1 MAEHP
6 IAEHP
11 IAEQINVHDY
21 HLRSSHRLDGYARGP
36 EALDWSGQPD
46 PFRHF
51 EGAAQIALPLLNET
65 DEGPTFGQLFQPGS
79 IAPAPLN
86 MVTVAAL
93 FELSLGIS
101 AWKAHG
107 PDRWALRCN
116 PSSGNL
122 HPTEGY
128 LVAAGINC
136 LEDGIYH
143 YRPDE
148 HLLEQ
153 RAAISLSE
161 HSQDEPRLIVG
172 LSSILWREAWKYGE
186 RAFRYCQLDIGHAIA
201 AFSYAAATLGW
212 QLHLHDHHADQD
224 VATLLGLNDAESF
237 SGAEPEVAELLF
249 ELTPRP
255 TTEAIP
261 EAWFKLAAESEW
273 MGRANCI
280 DPHPYG
286 KWPVVEEI
294 ARTTIKTD
302 RTEMREVAP
311 TNDSESRTLE
321 DHDIKAAA
329 LIKQRR
335 SAQQFDPRVM
345 MPLESFL
352 QILDGTVQRSTLPP
366 WPANAAPAATHL
378 LIFVHRV
385 AGLRQGLY
393 ALPRSQEGLTLM
405 QQEMSKQFLWEK
417 VEVANE
423 LPLYLLINADSRNAA
438 KTLSCHQPIASDSAF
453 AISMLGEFDRSIGE
467 APANYRHLF
476 IEAGQIGQALYL
488 EAELTGFR
496 GTGIGCYFDPAIH
509 QTLGFESTRLQ
520 STYHFT
526 IGMPL
531 IDDRIE
537 TLPPYAHL
545 KDRT

>member
-1 MAEHP
+1 MQGKP
-6 IAEHP
+6 LT
-11 IAEQINVHDY
+11 VRDY
-21 HLRSSHRLDGYARGP
+21 HLLSSHRLDGYARGP

-51 EGAAQIALPLLNET
+51 EGAAQTALPLLSEKH
-65 DEGPTFGQLFQPGS
+65 EGATFGQLFQPGS
-79 IAPAPLN
+79 VTPAP
-86 MVTVAAL
+86 MDIASIAAL
-93 FELSLGIS
+93 FELSLGLS
-101 AWKAHG
+101 AWKAYG

-128 LVAAGINC
+128 LVAAGIGG
-136 LEDGIYH
+136 LEDGSYH

-153 RAAISLSE
+153 RAVIPLSNTSE
-161 HSQDEPRLIVG
+161 HEPRLLIG

-186 RAFRYCQLDIGHAIA
+186 RAFRYCQLDIGHAIS
-201 AFSYAAATLGW
+201 AFAYAAATLGW
-212 QLHLHDHHADQD
+212 QLHLHDHHADRE

-237 SGAEPEVAELLF
+237 SEAEPEVAELLF
-249 ELTPRP
+249 ELTPHP
-255 TTEAIP
+255 INQTTTQPIP
-261 EAWFKLAAESEW
+261 EIWFKQAAESKW
-273 MGRANCI
+273 TGCANRI

-286 KWPVVEEI
+286 TWPVVEEI
-294 ARTTIKTD
+294 ARATIKAE
-302 RTEMREVAP
+302 RTEIREADP
-311 TNDSESRTLE
+311 ITDTEPRTLD
-321 DHDIKAAA
+321 DHDDQDIRAAA

-352 QILDGTVQRSTLPP
+352 QILDGTLLRNSLPP

-393 ALPRSQEGLTLM
+393 ALPRSPEGLALM

-417 VEVANE
+417 VEIANE
-423 LPLYLLINADSRNAA
+423 LPLYLLIHADSRNAA

-453 AISMLGEFDRSIGE
+453 AVSMLGEFDRSVGE
-467 APANYRHLF
+467 TPANYRHLF

-496 GTGIGCYFDPAIH
+496 GTGIGCYFDPAMH
-509 QTLGFESTRLQ
+509 QTLGFESTALQ
-520 STYHFT
+520 ATYHFT
-526 IGMPL
+526 VGTPL

-537 TLPPYAHL
+537 TQPPYAHL
-545 KDRT
+545 ERMKT